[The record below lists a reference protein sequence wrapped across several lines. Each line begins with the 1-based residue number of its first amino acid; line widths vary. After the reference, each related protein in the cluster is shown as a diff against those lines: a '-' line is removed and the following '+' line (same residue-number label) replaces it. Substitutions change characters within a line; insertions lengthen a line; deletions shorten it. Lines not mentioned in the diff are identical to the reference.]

1 MTAPML
7 EVEQVSL
14 RLGRFPVLIDVDFS
28 VGAGSCTGVVGPNG
42 AGKTTLLDCI
52 TAHRRPG
59 SGRILIDGAPVH
71 RLRPA
76 AVVAL
81 GVARTFQNVE
91 QFKLLTVKQLAL
103 IGRHQR
109 YRTSTVSA
117 ALALPRSRREEREH
131 ERLVMDILADL
142 RIADFADEPMRSLPY
157 SVRKVAD
164 LARALAARPRLILLD
179 EPTAGM
185 GPEEREHLHGLL
197 GQLRR
202 SYLETV
208 VLVDHDVEFV
218 RGLCERLVVMDAGLV
233 IGAGETTATL
243 AEPAVAAAY
252 LGIHG
257 EQADETAP

>member
-7 EVEQVSL
+7 KVEQLSL

-52 TAHRRPG
+52 SAHRRPG

-117 ALALPRSRREEREH
+117 ALALPRSSWPTCESR
-131 ERLVMDILADL
+131 ILPTSRCAACPT
-142 RIADFADEPMRSLPY
+142 RCARWRTWPEPSP
-157 SVRKVAD
+157 
-164 LARALAARPRLILLD
+164 P
-179 EPTAGM
+179 
-185 GPEEREHLHGLL
+185 GL
-197 GQLRR
+197 G
-202 SYLETV
+202 
-208 VLVDHDVEFV
+208 
-218 RGLCERLVVMDAGLV
+218 
-233 IGAGETTATL
+233 
-243 AEPAVAAAY
+243 
-252 LGIHG
+252 
-257 EQADETAP
+257 